1 MTMTVEGAMIRRC
14 GEADVPAI
22 CAVVNDAAEAYR
34 GVIPADRWHEPYMP
48 EGELRGELAAGVLF
62 WGAVAGGRL
71 VGVMGLQDVQDV
83 ALIRH
88 AYVATAARRHG
99 VGGAL
104 LRHLLAQT
112 VRPILVGT
120 WAAATWAIRFYEKHG
135 FALTAP
141 DEKARL
147 LRRYWSIPDRQIE
160 TSVVLADA
168 RWRAR
173 SAS

>member
-1 MTMTVEGAMIRRC
+1 MTVAVEGALIRPC
-14 GEADVPAI
+14 DDADVPAI
-22 CAVVNDAAEAYR
+22 CAIVNDAAEAHG

-48 EGELRGELAAGVLF
+48 ENELRGEIRRRRPVL
-62 WGAVAGGRL
+62 GAVAGGRL

-88 AYVATAARRHG
+88 AYAGHGARRYG

-104 LRHLLAQT
+104 QHLLAQT
-112 VRPILVGT
+112 ARPMLVGT

-135 FALTAP
+135 FTLTAP
-141 DEKARL
+141 NEKARL

-168 RWRAR
+168 RWRSR
-173 SAS
+173 GAS